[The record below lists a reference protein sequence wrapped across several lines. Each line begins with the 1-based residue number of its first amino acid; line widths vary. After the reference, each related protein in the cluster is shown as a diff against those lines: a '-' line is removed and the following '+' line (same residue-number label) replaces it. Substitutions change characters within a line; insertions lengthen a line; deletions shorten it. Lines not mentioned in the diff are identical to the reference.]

1 MKGKELLTTYY
12 DEILGLLNMIKVG
25 IWITDEKGRVLMVN
39 KESESSGSLKTDQ
52 LIGRTMEEL
61 KEIGYIDESCTL
73 MALENQEEYSMIQKM
88 YGDGS
93 IYITAVPFR
102 IDDEIDMVISTER
115 DITETIQLGQ
125 LLEETKRNSQVQ
137 EKELEYLRKK
147 NKNDKEFIAKSEKM
161 LKLLESA
168 ERIAGFDTTVLITGE
183 SGTGKEVMADYIVR
197 KSNRAEK
204 PFIKINCAA
213 IPENLLESEL
223 FGYEKGAFTGADAD
237 GKAGMFEAAN
247 GGTLLLDEIGEMP
260 IGLQTKLLRAIQ
272 EKEIRRVGSNIA
284 TNIDVRI
291 IAATNADLQR
301 AVERGEFR
309 QDLYYRLNIVP
320 IEIPPL
326 RERREDIELLA
337 KHFMDAYCKEYHTV
351 KKMNT
356 EVIKALSDAEWHG
369 NVRELKN
376 MMERFVI
383 STEGTEINLH
393 QIREL
398 FMHDGTVQKAFNMD
412 ENISLGEIMDEYE
425 KAVLTEY
432 LEKYSSAAEV
442 ARHLKV
448 NKSTIS
454 RKLIKHG
461 ITCG

>member
-12 DEILGLLNMIKVG
+12 DEILSLLNMVKVG
-25 IWITDEKGRVLMVN
+25 IWITDENGRVLMVN

-73 MALENQEEYSMIQKM
+73 MALENQTEYSMIQKM

-93 IYITAVPFR
+93 IYITAEPFR

-137 EKELEYLRKK
+137 EKELEYLRKR
-147 NKNDKEFIAKSEKM
+147 NKNEKEFIARSDKM
-161 LKLLESA
+161 IKLLESA

-237 GKAGMFEAAN
+237 GKAGIFEAVN

-291 IAATNADLQR
+291 IAATNADLQK
-301 AVERGEFR
+301 AVENGTFR

-320 IEIPPL
+320 IEMPPL

-337 KHFMDAYCKEYHTV
+337 KHFLDAYCREYHTV
-351 KKMNT
+351 KKMNP

-383 STEGTEINLH
+383 STDETEINLN

-398 FMHDGTVQKAFNMD
+398 FMHDSTVQKAFNLD
-412 ENISLGEIMDEYE
+412 EDISLGEIMDEYE
-425 KAVLTEY
+425 KAVLTDY

-442 ARHLKV
+442 ARRLKV

-461 ITCG
+461 IISG